1 MTPLARLIDS
11 SVWGFARLRLGLARL
26 ALMLACSL
34 ATWVPSAQAVEWAKN
49 FGTNGST
56 ERVLILV
63 TAEDTAGNVIVAGTY
78 NSLTLPLGSITIDK
92 IDTATGMFGGD
103 LNDEIFV
110 AKFDASGNT
119 LWAKSL
125 GGMNTRGTPTG
136 LATDASNNIF
146 LSGYFSGMSG
156 FPTSVNGNFTTPPLT
171 KISQN
176 PIYND
181 VFAVKFNN
189 AGDIQWAKNFGGANT
204 DVVAQMRNGI
214 AVDSAG
220 DVLLAAEFE
229 GGNLDTPTLTKVG
242 VADVFALKLA
252 SADGSPVWVKQLAG
266 AGGAW
271 ATVRFKGITVDSSKD
286 VYVAGFTNGTLDT
299 SPATSPGQIGPW
311 DLFAV
316 KLIGTSGATSWSK
329 NFGASGSSPQV
340 SGVAADA
347 TGKVIVTGTFSVDFT
362 TPVLAKI
369 GSGTSGFAMA
379 LNGAD
384 GSVSWSQAYGSTAAA
399 FGLSMNAP
407 AIDSIDNSVYLG
419 GYFYS
424 GNLTTP
430 ALSLTGGGDA
440 FVFKLNS
447 SGLVTQARGYGGA
460 SANASGFGLTVH
472 NQVFHVGGSFDSADL
487 TSPALT
493 KIGFQDAFLIADTF
507 AAKYSVGG
515 NVTGLSSGSVELQ
528 NNLGDDLTVSAN
540 AAFTFVTT
548 LISGRTYAVTVK
560 TQPPGQ
566 TCLVSSGGDTASTN
580 VTNVAV
586 NCAAST
592 YAITT
597 TASPS
602 LGGTV
607 TCSPNPV
614 THGSNSTCTANA
626 NTGYTFSAFSGDC
639 SGATCSL
646 SNVTAAKAVTASF
659 TQNSYAITTSASPS
673 LGGTVTCSP
682 NPVTHGSNSTCT
694 ANANTG
700 YTFSAFSGDCSG
712 TTCTLSSVTAA
723 KSVTATFTQNS
734 YTITTT
740 ASPSLGGTVTCTANP
755 VAHGSSSTCTANANT
770 GYTFSTFS
778 GDCTGAT
785 CSLSNVTAAKSVT
798 ATFTQNTYS
807 ITTTASPTAG
817 GTVSCTP
824 NPVSHGSSSTC
835 TASANTGY
843 TFSAF
848 SGDCSGATCSLSNV
862 TAAKAVTAS
871 FTQNSYAITT
881 TASPSLGGTVTCT
894 ANPVAHGSNSTCTA
908 NANTGYTF
916 SVFSGDCSG
925 ATCTLSSVTAAKSVT
940 ATFTQNSYPI
950 TTTTSPSLGGT
961 VSCTPNPVSH
971 GSSSTCTASANTG
984 YTFSAF
990 SGDCSGATCSLS
1002 NVTAAKAVTASFTQ
1016 NSYAI
1021 GGSVGGLSGSV
1032 VLQNN
1037 LGNDLTLSASGS
1049 FTFTTAISHGGAYA
1063 VTVKTQ
1069 PSGQT
1074 CSVSSGSG
1082 TATANVTNVAVSCS
1096 ANTYT
1101 IGGSVSGLSGSVV
1114 LQNNLGNDLTVSANG
1129 SFTFTTAIS
1138 HGGAYAVT
1146 VKTQP
1151 SGQTCSVSSGSGTA
1165 TANVTNV
1172 AVSCSANTYTIG
1184 GSVSGLSG
1192 SVVLQNNLGND
1203 LTLSASGSFTFT
1215 TAISHGG
1222 AYAVTVKT
1230 QPSGQT
1236 CSVSSGSGTATANV
1250 INVAVS
1256 CSANTYT
1263 IGGSVSG
1270 LSGSVVLQNNL
1281 GNDLTVSAS
1290 GSFTFT
1296 TAISHGG
1303 AYAVTVKTQPSGQT
1317 CSVSSGSGTATANV
1331 TAVSVSCSANPV
1343 NNTFPGPSPTTPGRQ
1358 ISTTI
1363 SGGALGCGFATAQ
1376 YEAPTV
1382 APPPG
1387 MVMPH
1392 GVLAFTTTACGNG
1405 ATINLSITYPEELPQ
1420 GAKFYKYGPEPGN
1433 PLPHWF
1439 ELTGVSISGATVSY
1453 SITDNG
1459 AGDSNP
1465 AEGIITDPAGYAV
1478 FTAAGAASIPT
1489 LSEWG
1494 MILLS
1499 ALLALVAM
1507 TTIRRRV

>member
-136 LATDASNNIF
+136 LATDASNNIY
-146 LSGYFSGMSG
+146 LSGSFSGNFFA
-156 FPTSVNGNFTTPPLT
+156 FPSAVNGNFTTPPLT

-176 PIYND
+176 PNYND

-271 ATVRFKGITVDSSKD
+271 ATVRFKGITVDSNKD

-340 SGVAADA
+340 SGVAANA

-399 FGLSMNAP
+399 IGLSMNAP

-460 SANASGFGLTVH
+460 GANASGYGMTVH

-540 AAFTFVTT
+540 TSFTFATT
-548 LISGRTYAVTVK
+548 LISGRTYAVMVK

-566 TCLVSSGGDTASTN
+566 TCSVSSGSGTASAN

-586 NCAAST
+586 TCAATT
-592 YAITT
+592 YAITTTASPSAGGTVTCTANPVTHGSSTTCTANANTGYTFSAFSGDCSGTTCTLSSVTAAKSVTATFTQNSYTTTTTASPSAGGTVTCSPNPVTHGSNSTCTANANTGYTFSAFSADCTGATCVLSNVTAAKSVTATFTQYSYTITTTASPSLGGTVSCTPNPVSHGSSSTCTASANTGYTFSAFSGDCSGATCTLSSVTAAKSVTATFTQNSYTITT

-639 SGATCSL
+639 SGTTCTL
-646 SNVTAAKAVTASF
+646 SSVTAAKSVTATF

-807 ITTTASPTAG
+807 ITATTSPTA
-817 GTVSCTP
+817 
-824 NPVSHGSSSTC
+824 
-835 TASANTGY
+835 
-843 TFSAF
+843 
-848 SGDCSGATCSLSNV
+848 
-862 TAAKAVTAS
+862 
-871 FTQNSYAITT
+871 
-881 TASPSLGGTVTCT
+881 
-894 ANPVAHGSNSTCTA
+894 
-908 NANTGYTF
+908 
-916 SVFSGDCSG
+916 
-925 ATCTLSSVTAAKSVT
+925 
-940 ATFTQNSYPI
+940 
-950 TTTTSPSLGGT
+950 GGT

-1021 GGSVGGLSGSV
+1021 GGSVGGLSGSVVLQNNLGNDLTVSANGRFTFTTAISHGGAYAVTVKTQPSGQTCSVSSGSGTATANVTHVAVSCSANTYTIGGSVSGLSGSV

-1165 TANVTNV
+1165 TANVT
-1172 AVSCSANTYTIG
+1172 
-1184 GSVSGLSG
+1184 
-1192 SVVLQNNLGND
+1192 
-1203 LTLSASGSFTFT
+1203 
-1215 TAISHGG
+1215 
-1222 AYAVTVKT
+1222 
-1230 QPSGQT
+1230 
-1236 CSVSSGSGTATANV
+1236 
-1250 INVAVS
+1250 
-1256 CSANTYT
+1256 
-1263 IGGSVSG
+1263 
-1270 LSGSVVLQNNL
+1270 
-1281 GNDLTVSAS
+1281 
-1290 GSFTFT
+1290 
-1296 TAISHGG
+1296 
-1303 AYAVTVKTQPSGQT
+1303 
-1317 CSVSSGSGTATANV
+1317 
-1331 TAVSVSCSANPV
+1331 AVSVSCSANPV

-1420 GAKFYKYGPEPGN
+1420 GAKFYKYGPEAGN